1 MKDDNTA
8 LTGPR
13 ILFVEDDPQ
22 FLYVHERA
30 LREAGCEV
38 HSAQDYLSALRVL
51 EGDSPLDLLLA
62 DVVMPKGINGF
73 ALARMARMR
82 RRDLKVVFITGYD
95 LPGDEV
101 LGPVLRKPVTP
112 ARLVQQVLHH
122 CKANA

>member
-1 MKDDNTA
+1 MTTDNTA

-30 LREAGCEV
+30 LRDAGCEV
-38 HSAQDYLSALRVL
+38 YVAQDYFSALRVL
-51 EGDSPLDLLLA
+51 DSDSPLDVLLT

-82 RRDLKVVFITGYD
+82 RRDLKVMFITGFD
-95 LPGDEV
+95 LPQDEV
-101 LGPVLRKPVTP
+101 LGPILRKPVSSD
-112 ARLVQQVLHH
+112 RLVQAVMAL
-122 CKANA
+122 CKTDA